1 MQTLLLTDQED
12 AKTGMRLAGIESV
25 WVQDKNTFI
34 DQLDQAIDDPQI
46 GLILMTSGLFHLCE
60 AEVMERKLKHRHT
73 LILMIPDPDA
83 PFEDRI
89 QSYIRD
95 SIGIKL

>member
-12 AKTGMRLAGIESV
+12 AKTGMRLAGIESKM
-25 WVQDKNTFI
+25 VQGADQFI
-34 DQLDQAIDDPQI
+34 EALDQAITNPKF
-46 GLILMTSGLFHLCE
+46 GLILMTSSLFHLCE
-60 AEVMERKLKHRHT
+60 EEVMERKLKYRHT

-89 QSYIRD
+89 QTYIRD